1 MRARDFIIQT
11 RDELQEKGEV
21 KHWNDESMLVKL
33 QRAYTK
39 LQYDLPYF
47 IHSETLS
54 IEEGKQ
60 AYRLKY
66 KPLKNVGLKVDGIEV
81 PYSDQDYFYA
91 NRPSK
96 SHTFVEKEA
105 LLGFVP
111 TKACSAEIVYKFTKR
126 IETPNCVIELPEER
140 HEALRAIFKSMVFEK
155 PKLNSKERNLSAYYL
170 KLYDRELAQLKMN
183 KPTRPKNVG
192 TRYKIV

>member
-1 MRARDFIIQT
+1 MRARDFIIQI
-11 RDELQEKGEV
+11 RDELQEKSE
-21 KHWNDESMLVKL
+21 HWKEEALLVKL
-33 QRAYTK
+33 QRAYVR
-39 LQYDLPYF
+39 LQHDLPYF

-60 AYRLKY
+60 IYRLEY
-66 KPLKNVGLKVDGIEV
+66 KPLKNVALKVDGIEV
-81 PYSDQDYFYA
+81 PYSEHDYFYA

-96 SHTFVEKEA
+96 SYTFVEKEA
-105 LLGFVP
+105 MIGFVP
-111 TKACSAEIVYKFTKR
+111 TKACSAEIVYKFSKR

-140 HEALRAIFKSMVFEK
+140 HDALRAIFKSMIFEK

-170 KLYDRELAQLKMN
+170 KLYDRELALLKMN
-183 KPTRPKNVG
+183 KPMRPKNVG